1 MEAQSLSSEC
11 SNSLLHATSS
21 REENNATEPDLLRQ
35 DATELRDCSAGF
47 SRLRNEKKLC
57 SEEIYKISPKFLV
70 EAILD
75 LSLRKGEGYGEI
87 R

>member
-1 MEAQSLSSEC
+1 MFRQGIKTMEAQSLSSEC
-11 SNSLLHATSS
+11 SNSLL
-21 REENNATEPDLLRQ
+21 RQ
-35 DATELRDCSAGF
+35 GATELRDCSAGF